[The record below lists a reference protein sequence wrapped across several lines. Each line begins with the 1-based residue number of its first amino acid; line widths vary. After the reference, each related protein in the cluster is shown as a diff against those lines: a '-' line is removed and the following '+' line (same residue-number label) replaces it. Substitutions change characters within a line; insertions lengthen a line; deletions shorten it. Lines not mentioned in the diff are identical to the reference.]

1 MASAVLDELRG
12 YLEKESGYDA
22 LVVHGI
28 VEAVSADGQTREEA
42 AEIAQVYLE
51 GNARALELVGD
62 YFAAVDFDSGLG
74 EEGQADPPVQP
85 EVSAPPG
92 FEAPR
97 PERVGA
103 ETTTTEGASTS
114 PAREDEAAQPQSKGK
129 RSKAKKVGGSGIS
142 DLLEDLDRVTVPG
155 RRPCECQATR
165 HDLVANCLSCGR
177 VVCAQEGEG
186 PCLYCGCLVTRDRE
200 VRYAALLERQ
210 RENEGSSVGD
220 GGGAATREKVERAIG
235 EKERLVGY
243 DRESARQTAIIDD
256 QSDFFEIDENIW
268 LSQEEKAFL
277 AKRREEQE
285 EREAEDA
292 KRVYVTFDLIGRK
305 VVSAGGRPDDEA
317 ASIPPNPS
325 SGVPAFRGR

>member
-186 PCLYCGCLVTRDRE
+186 PCLYCGCRVTRDRE

-220 GGGAATREKVERAIG
+220 GGGAATREKVERPS
-235 EKERLVGY
+235 ER
-243 DRESARQTAIIDD
+243 
-256 QSDFFEIDENIW
+256 
-268 LSQEEKAFL
+268 
-277 AKRREEQE
+277 RRGWWGTT
-285 EREAEDA
+285 ERAP
-292 KRVYVTFDLIGRK
+292 
-305 VVSAGGRPDDEA
+305 GRPQL
-317 ASIPPNPS
+317 STTSRTS
-325 SGVPAFRGR
+325 SRSTRTSG

>member
-74 EEGQADPPVQP
+74 EEGQADPSVQP

-129 RSKAKKVGGSGIS
+129 RSKAKKVGGSRIS

-155 RRPCECQATR
+155 RRPC
-165 HDLVANCLSCGR
+165 R
-177 VVCAQEGEG
+177 VPGHPARPGGQLFVVRARVCAQEGEG

-277 AKRREEQE
+277 AKRREERE

-305 VVSAGGRPDDEA
+305 VVSAGAGRTTRA